1 MPATDEPKGEGMTD
15 QRPANDTLRSRVMSR
30 IVAALTRL
38 DERSDRVVDW
48 LTGLD
53 QRYRRWLNEGL
64 RRVECTD
71 CGDTGFVK
79 RPGFRGPCE
88 GCQ

>member
-1 MPATDEPKGEGMTD
+1 MDDSDERGDGEVSD
-15 QRPANDTLRSRVMSR
+15 QRPANDTPRSRVMAR

-38 DERSDRVVDW
+38 DERSGRVVDW